1 MRGTILIDFSL
12 HRRCRGH
19 ALIGTMVFIVLAMLL
34 WAAVYAQM
42 ASALRVE
49 KACKLRLDQAKG
61 PVRAMAWGLSLL
73 ETGKPPCNPYSCK
86 VSFDDQ
92 PGKEFVITFTRIE
105 ENKYKVEVRPA
116 TESDS
121 LLPPPPSNFNQ
132 PSPPMPPPSP
142 F

>member
-1 MRGTILIDFSL
+1 MKEKVSVGFSL
-12 HRRCRGH
+12 RCYGGH

-42 ASALRVE
+42 ASALRIE

-86 VSFDDQ
+86 VSFNGQ
-92 PGKEFVITFTRIE
+92 PGLGYVITFTKIE
-105 ENKYKVEVRPA
+105 EDKYKVDVRSA

-121 LLPPPPSNFNQ
+121 LLPSPPPNFNQ
-132 PSPPMPPPSP
+132 
-142 F
+142 